1 MFTSPNG
8 AEIELEP
15 SRGAVGPTSSE
26 LRASGPT
33 LVTASAGARALA
45 PRAGGDI
52 SLRQVSKT
60 YDGLTAVEGVTLDVP
75 AGAYCCF
82 LGPSGCGKTTIL
94 RMIAGHE
101 DPTGGQIRIGGQNV
115 VGLSPARRRT
125 AMMFQSYALFPHLT
139 VRDNIAFALRVRG
152 VSKAE
157 RRRAANQMMEKVR
170 LVELADRLPG
180 QLSGGQQQRVALARA
195 AITEPR
201 VLLLDEPLSALDE
214 QLRVQMRQELRRM
227 QRALGIT
234 FVHVTHSQLEAIA
247 LADLVVV
254 MAKGRIRQAGT
265 AREIYDA
272 PRDRYVAEFLG
283 GQNVL
288 HGQVVEVNG
297 GSVSVRG
304 PAGYTLEVPIAAGRT
319 AVVRGETVEI
329 AVRRDDIQLKRLGGP
344 SAPAAA
350 TISGQIKALE
360 YQGYFVKVLLEVA
373 GEDEF
378 VVYVSEREFFR
389 EAFEV
394 GDPVLATWKA
404 DVSRLLAGSNDA

>member
-1 MFTSPNG
+1 MLVSHG
-8 AEIELEP
+8 DASREAEHP
-15 SRGAVGPTSSE
+15 
-26 LRASGPT
+26 ASGAGST
-33 LVTASAGARALA
+33 SAE
-45 PRAGGDI
+45 PRARGRTLLSTITARPASLPDSGDI
-52 SLRQVSKT
+52 SLRDVSKA
-60 YDGLTAVEGVTLDVP
+60 YDGMTAVEGVTLDVP
-75 AGAYCCF
+75 SGAYCCF

-101 DPTGGQIRIGGQNV
+101 DPTGGEIRIGGKNV

-152 VSKAE
+152 VSKVE
-157 RRRAANQMMEKVR
+157 RRRAADQMMEKVK

-195 AITEPR
+195 AITEPQ

-247 LADLVVV
+247 LADMVVV
-254 MAKGRIRQAGT
+254 MAKGRIRQAGM
-265 AREIYDA
+265 ARTIYDA

-288 HGQVVEVNG
+288 RGQVVAVTDEG
-297 GSVSVRG
+297 ASVRG
-304 PAGYTLEVPIAAGRT
+304 PAGDVWQVPVGARQAPVVAG
-319 AVVRGETVEI
+319 AMVDL
-329 AVRRDDIQLKRLGGP
+329 AVRRDDIHLKRLAGP
-344 SAPAAA
+344 GAPGTASMGALV
-350 TISGQIKALE
+350 KALE
-360 YQGYFVKVLLEVA
+360 YQGYFVKVLLEIE
-373 GEDEF
+373 GDSEF
-378 VVYVSEREFFR
+378 VVYVSEREFFV
-389 EAFEV
+389 EGFDV
-394 GDPVLATWKA
+394 GDAVLATWKN
-404 DVSRLLAGSNDA
+404 DLTRLLDDSNDD